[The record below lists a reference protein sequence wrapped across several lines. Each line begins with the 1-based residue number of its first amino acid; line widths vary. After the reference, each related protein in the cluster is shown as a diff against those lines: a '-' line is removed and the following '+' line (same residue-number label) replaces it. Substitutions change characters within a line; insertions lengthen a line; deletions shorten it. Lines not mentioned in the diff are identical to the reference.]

1 MTEWIETVGIVV
13 ASLTAIWG
21 VIGWR
26 KQMIAERKM
35 GLAEEVLSAFY
46 QAREI
51 IEAARS
57 PTSWGGEGSSWR
69 DEFDDV
75 EPRPDVDPIAAYYV
89 PAERLN
95 KHIEF
100 FSRVDALQYRSQA
113 VFGVP
118 VGDHFA
124 AIRKVRNQVKISSA
138 LLTRRLYEQV
148 YKDAPEMGEDLRNQM
163 QSDIGW
169 GIDDVENDPINQE
182 VEAAV
187 KGIESICRPALDEAL
202 SLWPW
207 KWRKP
212 PGIPPAAGRRC
223 GT

>member
-46 QAREI
+46 QARDI
-51 IEAARS
+51 IEAVRS
-57 PTSWGGEGSSWR
+57 PATWGGEGRSWR
-69 DEFDDV
+69 DEIDDV
-75 EPRPDVDPIAAYYV
+75 EPRPEQGPIDAYYA

-95 KHIEF
+95 QHIEF
-100 FSRVDALQYRSQA
+100 FSRLEALQYRSQA

-118 VGDHFA
+118 VGGHFA
-124 AIRKVRNQVKISSA
+124 AIWSVRNRVKISSVTLA
-138 LLTRRLYEQV
+138 HRLYEQV

-207 KWRKP
+207 KWP
-212 PGIPPAAGRRC
+212 
-223 GT
+223 T